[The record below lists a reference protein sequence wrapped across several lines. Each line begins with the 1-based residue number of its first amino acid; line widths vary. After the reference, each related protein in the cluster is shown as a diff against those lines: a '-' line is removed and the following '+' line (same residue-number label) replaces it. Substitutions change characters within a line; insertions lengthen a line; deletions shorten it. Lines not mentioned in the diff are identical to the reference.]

1 MSAERR
7 YNEDEVAAILERA
20 TSSRPSQAN
29 LPSSTSTGFTLAE
42 LKEIGAEAGIAPEE
56 IAAAALAVST
66 QASAPP
72 VRTLLGAPRSVSRI
86 VPLTRELA
94 DAEWTRL
101 VVALRETFGAE
112 GRIREY
118 GSLRTWRNGNLQV
131 HVEPD
136 SDGYRVR
143 MQTLKGDALPRVLV
157 AVVLTIVSLS
167 LFVENTTD
175 GWNQARTMLATA
187 LGLTGIGLFA
197 YVRASL
203 PRWAA
208 ARREQMDAIAA
219 RITRLITD

>member
-20 TSSRPSQAN
+20 TAARPSQAAVRA
-29 LPSSTSTGFTLAE
+29 SSTGFTLAE
-42 LKEIGAEAGIAPEE
+42 LQEIGVEAGIAPEE
-56 IAAAALAVST
+56 IAAAARSLAT
-66 QASAPP
+66 QATVPP
-72 VRTLLGAPRSVSRI
+72 ARTLLGAPRSVART
-86 VPLTRELA
+86 VPLSRELA

-131 HVEPD
+131 HAEPD
-136 SDGYRVR
+136 GDGYRLR

-157 AVVLTIVSLS
+157 AVVLTVVSLV
-167 LFVENTTD
+167 LFMENTTD

-187 LGLTGIGLFA
+187 MGLTGIGMIA

-203 PRWAA
+203 PRWAS
-208 ARREQMDAIAA
+208 ARGAQMDAIAEK
-219 RITRLITD
+219 IGRLVKD